1 MAKLSHEIEYLAT
14 LLGVKL
20 AQAMPAGL
28 ADSFGAALGSL
39 VHFALASR
47 RRITNDNLVRA
58 LGESLSDTERKLIV
72 KNVFRN
78 TGRTL
83 IEFARLGRLVKGGLD
98 DLIVD
103 DGLDHLKRVHA
114 EGRGG
119 IVVTAHFGSFEL
131 FGAWVGT
138 RGYPMDFLT
147 GVQHNKKVNRLLNG
161 FRREIGVGLVS
172 IDRTLRPVF
181 KSLRANRLIGLIADQ
196 HAPSGVVVDFF
207 GRPAATPKGPAAF
220 AVKAK
225 APILPFVMRRER
237 YNRHVVMAGD
247 PIYPPASGDSD
258 RDILTMT
265 SAYTRFFEDCI
276 RKYPDQWLW
285 THRRWKVG

>member
-72 KNVFRN
+72 KNVFR
-78 TGRTL
+78 

-147 GVQHNKKVNRLLNG
+147 GVQHNKKVNRPEEQFN
-161 FRREIGVGLVS
+161 FIFLV
-172 IDRTLRPVF
+172 T
-181 KSLRANRLIGLIADQ
+181 
-196 HAPSGVVVDFF
+196 
-207 GRPAATPKGPAAF
+207 
-220 AVKAK
+220 
-225 APILPFVMRRER
+225 
-237 YNRHVVMAGD
+237 
-247 PIYPPASGDSD
+247 
-258 RDILTMT
+258 
-265 SAYTRFFEDCI
+265 
-276 RKYPDQWLW
+276 
-285 THRRWKVG
+285 

>member
-20 AQAMPAGL
+20 AQALPNRI

-39 VHFALASR
+39 AHLMLASR
-47 RRITNDNLVRA
+47 RRITHDNLRRAMGETLTEEQRDQIVR
-58 LGESLSDTERKLIV
+58 E
-72 KNVFRN
+72 VFRH

-98 DLIVD
+98 DLIVG
-103 DGLDHLKRVHA
+103 DGLEHLQQVHD

-147 GVQHNKKVNRLLNG
+147 GVQHNHKVNDLLNG
-161 FRREIGVGLVS
+161 FRREIGVGLIS
-172 IDRTLRPVF
+172 IDRSLKPVF
-181 KSLRANRLIGLIADQ
+181 KALKANRLIGLISDQ

-220 AVKAK
+220 AVKAR
-225 APILPFVMRRER
+225 APILPFVMRRESGR
-237 YNRHVVMAGD
+237 RHVVMAGQ
-247 PIYPPASGDSD
+247 PIYPPGSGDD
-258 RDILTMT
+258 DKDIQDVTA
-265 SAYTRFFEDCI
+265 AYTRYFEECV
-276 RKYPDQWLW
+276 RRYPDQWLW
-285 THRRWKVG
+285 THRRWKLD

>member
-28 ADSFGAALGSL
+28 ADSFGATLGSL

-47 RRITNDNLVRA
+47 RRITHDNLVRA
-58 LGESLSDTERKLIV
+58 LGESLSDTERKLVV

-103 DGLDHLKRVHA
+103 DGLNHLERVHT

-147 GVQHNKKVNRLLNG
+147 GVQHNQKVNNLLNG
-161 FRREIGVGLVS
+161 FRREIGVGLIS

-181 KSLRANRLIGLIADQ
+181 KALRSNRLIGLIADQ
-196 HAPSGVVVDFF
+196 HAPSGVVVGFF

-237 YNRHVVMAGD
+237 HDRHVVMAGD
-247 PIYPPASGDSD
+247 PIYPPGSGDD
-258 RDILTMT
+258 EQDIIAMT

-285 THRRWKVG
+285 THRRWKVD